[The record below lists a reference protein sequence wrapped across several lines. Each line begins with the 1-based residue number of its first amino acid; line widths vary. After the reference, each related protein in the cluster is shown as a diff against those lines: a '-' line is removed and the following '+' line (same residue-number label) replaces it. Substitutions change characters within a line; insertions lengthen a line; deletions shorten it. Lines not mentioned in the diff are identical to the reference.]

1 MPKGMFAMSFWLGWM
16 ARGVQESHVHGALS
30 LMPCTEDAHT
40 CNSWLIEQSTPS
52 SVRQYDCVDAGGGG
66 VDGSR
71 QTMCMLIVWYE
82 GGVLYLDPYH
92 VCAMHA
98 CNLHVYSSHRHIHS
112 PHRHLATLYTA
123 LVCSVLAILLPCAE
137 ELASLK
143 MDFHLCVK
151 CRKKILQDSTAETD
165 IGWVEDGVVQV

>member
-1 MPKGMFAMSFWLGWM
+1 MPKGMFAMSFWLGWG
-16 ARGVQESHVHGALS
+16 ARGVQESRVHGALF

-40 CNSWLIEQSTPS
+40 CNSWLIGQSTPS
-52 SVRQYDCVDAGGGG
+52 SVRQYDCVDVGGGG
-66 VDGSR
+66 VDGNR
-71 QTMCMLIVWYE
+71 RTMCMLIVWYE

-98 CNLHVYSSHRHIHS
+98 CNLHIHS

-143 MDFHLCVK
+143 MDFHVCVI
-151 CRKKILQDSTAETD
+151 CREKILQDPTEETD